1 MAYTRRYLLNR
12 VKAVNEI
19 YKRESKRG
27 VTAIFI
33 YENLIRDQF
42 NISYSTFY
50 NYLAIPYERQLRE
63 LDQKEAEAKRREPTL
78 FEGEEVDEDK
88 C

>member
-19 YKRESKRG
+19 YLRESKRG
-27 VTAIFI
+27 VTAVFI

-63 LDQKEAEAKRREPTL
+63 LDRREAAEKKANPTL
-78 FEGEEVDEDK
+78 FDEIPDS
-88 C
+88 